1 MQSEEKKSRIM
12 KRLVRWI
19 WGLFLFGI
27 VFGLLFI
34 LSIRINL
41 GNLYG
46 DFPSYRSL
54 ENPRSELSSLLFSA
68 DNVLLGSYYRKNRSQ
83 IEYKDLSP
91 ELVNTLIY
99 TEDYRFNN
107 HSGISF
113 PDLMRVAIKTILL
126 RQADAG
132 GGSTIT
138 QQLAKN
144 LFKTR
149 TDLNDGKLNDVPV
162 LGMLIIKIKEMI
174 MAVELEKNFTKK
186 EILAMFLN
194 TIEFGGNAYG
204 IKVATQTFF
213 NKEPAEIN
221 YQEAACLVAMVNKP
235 TRFNPVRNP
244 DIALEKRN
252 QILYK
257 ISNYNIL
264 TPEEADSI
272 CQLPIELN
280 YRVDSHNEG
289 LATYFRSYIR
299 DYLMSWCDEN
309 GYDLWEDGLR
319 IYTTIDS
326 RMQQYA
332 ETAVSDHLKYLQEQF
347 LEQWGSRNPWVDD
360 DGRELRDYVDI
371 ALKRTSRYK
380 ELVDQYGEGSDS
392 VDIILK
398 TPIEMTVFSWNGEI
412 DTVLSP
418 IDSLKYFKKFLHC
431 GFMAMD
437 PHSGYIKAWVGG
449 INHKYFQYDHVKQ
462 GTRQPGST
470 FKPIVYTAAIANGY
484 SPCYEVVDAPVTFN
498 LPGQDPPTWTPP
510 NSTGRYT
517 GERMTIREAMAR
529 SVNSI
534 TGFVMKSIGAQNV
547 VNYGKRLGISTPLDP
562 VPSLCLGTSDVS
574 LYDMLGAYSTFV
586 NEGVYTEP
594 YFITRIEDKTGKVL
608 HEFPPRTREAINDET
623 AYLMIHMLKGATE
636 VSRGTA
642 QGLSM
647 DIRDGNEIGA
657 KTGTTNNASDGWFIG
672 VTENLV
678 AGAWVGGDDRSI
690 HFSSWYN
697 GQGAR
702 TAMPIWDN
710 FMRSVYQ
717 DEELGIEKG
726 PFKQPKRQLSIEID
740 CDKYS
745 ILTTDELDSLGIDVN
760 PIDVNVDDIL

>member
-1 MQSEEKKSRIM
+1 MPVKEKKNGNI
-12 KRLVRWI
+12 KRLIKWI

-27 VFGLLFI
+27 IFGIIFI
-34 LSIRINL
+34 LTIRFNL

-54 ENPRSELSSLLFSA
+54 ENPKSELSSLLFSA

-91 ELVNTLIY
+91 ELINTLVF
-99 TEDYRFNN
+99 TEDYRFYN

-113 PDLMRVAIKTILL
+113 PDLMRVAVKTILL
-126 RQADAG
+126 QQKDAG

-149 TDLNDGKLNDVPV
+149 TDLNDGKLNNVPG
-162 LGMLIIKIKEMI
+162 LGILIIKIKEMI
-174 MAVELEKNFTKK
+174 VAVELEKNFTKK

-194 TIEFGGNAYG
+194 TIEFGGNSYG

-213 NKEPAEIN
+213 NKIPAEIN

-244 DIALEKRN
+244 EIALEKRN
-252 QILYK
+252 QILSK
-257 ISNYNIL
+257 ISNYDVL
-264 TPEEADSI
+264 SEEEVDSLI
-272 CQLPIELN
+272 QLPIELN
-280 YRVDSHNEG
+280 YKVDSHNEG

-299 DYLMSWCDEN
+299 DWLMNWCGEN

-332 ETAVSDHLKYLQEQF
+332 ETSVTEHMKYLQEMF
-347 LEQWGSRNPWVDD
+347 LEQWGDRNPWVDD
-360 DGRELRDYVDI
+360 DGRELRDYVNI

-380 ELVDQYGEGSDS
+380 ELVQKYGEDSDS
-392 VDIILK
+392 VDIILN
-398 TPIEMTVFSWNGEI
+398 TPYEMNVFSWNGEI

-437 PHSGYIKAWVGG
+437 PLSGQIKAWVGG
-449 INHKYFQYDHVKQ
+449 INHKYFKYDHVKQ

-470 FKPIVYTAAIANGY
+470 FKPIVYAAAVANGY
-484 SPCYEVVDAPVTFN
+484 SPCYEVVDAPVTFS
-498 LPGQDPPTWTPP
+498 LPGQVPPTYTPP
-510 NSTGRYT
+510 NSTGKYS
-517 GERMTIREAMAR
+517 GNRMTIREAMAR

-534 TGFVMKSIGAQNV
+534 TAYVMKSIGAQNV
-547 VNYGKRLGISTPLDP
+547 VNYGRQLGITTLLDP
-562 VPSLCLGTSDVS
+562 VPSLCLGTSDVN

-586 NEGVYTEP
+586 NEGIYTEP
-594 YFITRIEDKTGKVL
+594 YFVTRIEDKTGKVL
-608 HEFPPRTREAINDET
+608 QEFPPRTREAINVET

-636 VSRGTA
+636 IAGGTA

-647 DIRDGNEIGA
+647 DIREGNEIGG

-672 VTENLV
+672 ITHNLA

-702 TAMPIWDN
+702 TAMPIWEN
-710 FMRSVYQ
+710 FMRNVYE
-717 DEELGIEKG
+717 DEELEIEKG
-726 PFKQPKRQLSIEID
+726 YFKQPKRQLSIEID

-745 ILTTDELDSLGIDVN
+745 ILNVNEIDSLDVDVNEIDVN
-760 PIDVNVDDIL
+760 EDDIF

>member
-1 MQSEEKKSRIM
+1 MSSNDKKSKHI
-12 KRLVRWI
+12 KRLTRWI

-27 VFGLLFI
+27 IFGILFI
-34 LSIRINL
+34 ISIRINL

-54 ENPRSELSSLLFSA
+54 ENPKSELSSLLFSA

-91 ELVNTLIY
+91 ELVNTLVF
-99 TEDYRFNN
+99 TEDYRFYN

-113 PDLMRVAIKTILL
+113 PDLVRVAIKTIILQ
-126 RQADAG
+126 QADAG

-149 TDLNDGKLNDVPV
+149 TDLNDGKLNNVPL

-194 TIEFGGNAYG
+194 TIEFGGNSYG

-213 NKEPAEIN
+213 NKTPAEIN

-244 DIALEKRN
+244 EVALEKRN
-252 QILYK
+252 QILRK
-257 ISNYNIL
+257 ITNYDIL
-264 TPEEADSI
+264 TPAEADSI
-272 CQLPIELN
+272 TLLPIELN
-280 YRVDSHNEG
+280 YKVDSHNEG

-299 DYLMSWCDEN
+299 DYLMNWCDDNE
-309 GYDLWEDGLR
+309 YDLWEDGLR

-326 RMQQYA
+326 RVQQYA
-332 ETAVSDHLKYLQEQF
+332 ETAVEEHMKYLQEMF
-347 LEQWGSRNPWVDD
+347 LEQWGNRNPWVDD
-360 DGRELRDYVDI
+360 NGRELRDYVNNAI
-371 ALKRTSRYK
+371 KRTSRYR
-380 ELVDQYGEGSDS
+380 ELVDKYGENSDS
-392 VDIILK
+392 VRIILN
-398 TPIEMTVFSWNGEI
+398 TPYKMKVFSWDGEI

-418 IDSLKYFKKFLHC
+418 IDSLKYFKKFLNC
-431 GFMAMD
+431 GFMAMK
-437 PHSGYIKAWVGG
+437 PHSGQILAWVGG

-470 FKPIVYTAAIANGY
+470 FKPIVYAAAIANGY
-484 SPCYEVVDAPVTFN
+484 SPCYEVVDAPVTFS
-498 LPGQDPPTWTPP
+498 LPGQDPPTYTPP
-510 NSTGRYT
+510 NATGKYT
-517 GERMTIREAMAR
+517 GERMTIRKAMAS

-534 TGFVMKSIGAQNV
+534 TAYVMKSIGAQNV
-547 VNYGKRLGISTPLDP
+547 VSYGKRLGISTLLDP
-562 VPSLCLGTSDVS
+562 VPSLCLGTSDVN

-586 NEGVYTEP
+586 NEGIYTEP

-608 HEFPPRTREAINDET
+608 QEFPARTKEAINPET
-623 AYLMIHMLKGATE
+623 AYLMVHMLKGATE
-636 VSRGTA
+636 EVGGTA
-642 QGLSM
+642 QGIGM
-647 DIRDGNEIGA
+647 DIREGNEIGG

-702 TAMPIWDN
+702 TARPIWEN
-710 FMRSVYQ
+710 FMRAVYE
-717 DEELGIEKG
+717 DEEVGIEKSR
-726 PFKQPKRQLSIEID
+726 FKQPKRKLSIEID
-740 CDKYS
+740 CNEYS
-745 ILTTDELDSLGIDVN
+745 TSNTNELDSLQIDVN
-760 PIDVNVDDIL
+760 PIDVNEDDIF

>member
-1 MQSEEKKSRIM
+1 MLSEKKKIGIIR
-12 KRLVRWI
+12 RLVRWV

-27 VFGLLFI
+27 ILGILFV
-34 LSIRINL
+34 LSVRINL

-83 IEYKDLSP
+83 IEYQDLSP

-126 RQADAG
+126 RQTDAG

-149 TDLNDGKLNDVPV
+149 TDLNDGKLNHVPL
-162 LGMLIIKIKEMI
+162 LGMLIIKVKEMI
-174 MAVELEKNFTKK
+174 VAVELEKNFTKK

-213 NKEPAEIN
+213 NKEPSEIN

-235 TRFNPVRNP
+235 TRFNPVGNP
-244 DIALEKRN
+244 ETALEKRN
-252 QILYK
+252 QILHK
-257 ISNYNIL
+257 ISNYDIISV
-264 TPEEADSI
+264 EEADSI
-272 CQLPIELN
+272 SQLPIELN
-280 YRVDSHNEG
+280 YKVDSHNEG

-299 DYLMSWCDEN
+299 DYLMNWCDEN

-326 RMQQYA
+326 RVQQIA
-332 ETAVSDHLKYLQEQF
+332 ETAVNDHIKVLQERF
-347 LEQWGSRNPWVDD
+347 YEQWGDRNPWVDD
-360 DGRELRDYVDI
+360 DGRELRDYIDM
-371 ALKRTSRYK
+371 ALKRTSRYRG
-380 ELVDQYGEGSDS
+380 LVEQYGEDSDS
-392 VDIILK
+392 IDIILN
-398 TPIEMTVFSWNGEI
+398 TPYKMTVFSWNGEI
-412 DTVLSP
+412 DTVFSP
-418 IDSLKYFKKFLHC
+418 IDSLKYYKKFLHC
-431 GFMAMD
+431 GFMAME
-437 PHSGYIKAWVGG
+437 PHSGQIKAWVGG

-470 FKPIVYTAAIANGY
+470 FKPIVYTAALANGY
-484 SPCYEVVDAPVTFN
+484 SPCYEVVDAPVTFK

-510 NSTGRYT
+510 NSSGRYT

-547 VNYGKRLGISTPLDP
+547 VNYGKRLGISTYLDP
-562 VPSLCLGTSDVS
+562 VPSLCLGTSDVN

-586 NEGVYTEP
+586 NEGIYTEP

-608 HEFPPRTREAINDET
+608 QEFPPRTREAINVET

-636 VSRGTA
+636 VRRGTA

-647 DIRDGNEIGA
+647 DIREGNEIGA

-690 HFSSWYN
+690 HFSSWLN

-702 TAMPIWDN
+702 TAMPIWEN
-710 FMRSVYQ
+710 FMRAVYE
-717 DEELGIEKG
+717 DEELGIKKG
-726 PFKQPKRQLSIEID
+726 PFKQPKRQLSVEID
-740 CDKYS
+740 CDKFN
-745 ILTTDELDSLGIDVN
+745 TPNAEELDSLGTDVN
-760 PIDVNVDDIL
+760 PIDISEDDIL

>member
-1 MQSEEKKSRIM
+1 MPDKENNNGYI
-12 KRLVRWI
+12 KRLVKWI
-19 WGLFLFGI
+19 WIVFLFGI
-27 VFGLLFI
+27 VFGILFI
-34 LSIRINL
+34 ISIRINL

-46 DFPSYRSL
+46 EFPSYRRL
-54 ENPRSELSSLLFSA
+54 ENPKSELSSLLFSA

-91 ELVNTLIY
+91 ELINTLVF
-99 TEDYRFNN
+99 TEDYRFYN

-126 RQADAG
+126 QQKDAG

-149 TDLNDGKLNDVPV
+149 TDLNDGKLNNVPG
-162 LGMLIIKIKEMI
+162 LGILIIKIKEMI
-174 MAVELEKNFTKK
+174 MAMELEKNFTKK

-194 TIEFGGNAYG
+194 TIEFGGNSYG
-204 IKVATQTFF
+204 IKVATLTFF
-213 NKEPAEIN
+213 NKTPAEIN

-244 DIALEKRN
+244 EIALEKRN
-252 QILYK
+252 QILRK
-257 ISNYNIL
+257 ISNYDVLSIEEVDSL
-264 TPEEADSI
+264 T
-272 CQLPIELN
+272 QLPIELN
-280 YRVDSHNEG
+280 YKVDSHNEG

-299 DYLMSWCDEN
+299 DYLMNWCDQN

-332 ETAVSDHLKYLQEQF
+332 ETVVSEHIKYLQEMF
-347 LEQWGSRNPWVDD
+347 LEQWGDRNPWVDD
-360 DGRELRDYVDI
+360 DGRELRDYIDI

-380 ELVDQYGEGSDS
+380 ELVEKYGAHSDS
-392 VDIILK
+392 INIILN
-398 TPIEMTVFSWNGEI
+398 TPYEMTVFSWDGEI

-418 IDSLKYFKKFLHC
+418 IDSLKYYKKFLHC

-437 PHSGYIKAWVGG
+437 PLNGQIKAWVGG
-449 INHKYFQYDHVKQ
+449 INHKYFKYDHVKQ

-484 SPCYEVVDAPVTFN
+484 SPCYEVVDAPVTFA

-510 NSTGRYT
+510 NSSGKYS

-534 TGFVMKSIGAQNV
+534 TGFVMKSIGPQNV
-547 VNYGKRLGISTPLDP
+547 VNYGKQLGISTLLDP

-586 NEGVYTEP
+586 NEGIYTEP
-594 YFITRIEDKTGKVL
+594 YFVTRIEDKTGKVL
-608 HEFPPRTREAINDET
+608 QEFPPRTREAINVET

-636 VSRGTA
+636 VAGGTA

-647 DIRDGNEIGA
+647 DIRERNEIGG

-672 VTENLV
+672 ITHNLV

-702 TAMPIWDN
+702 TAMPIWEN
-710 FMRSVYQ
+710 FMRKVYENE
-717 DEELGIEKG
+717 DLGIEKG
-726 PFKQPKRQLSIEID
+726 YFKQPKRQLSIEID
-740 CDKYS
+740 CNKYS
-745 ILTTDELDSLGIDVN
+745 FVNQDELDSLGVDVNEIDVN
-760 PIDVNVDDIL
+760 EDDIF

>member
-1 MQSEEKKSRIM
+1 MPSKEKKSLTI
-12 KRLVRWI
+12 KRLNRWI

-27 VFGLLFI
+27 IFGILFI
-34 LSIRINL
+34 ISIRINL

-46 DFPSYRSL
+46 EFPSYGSL
-54 ENPRSELSSLLFSA
+54 ENPRSELSSLLFSS

-91 ELVNTLIY
+91 ELVNTLVF
-99 TEDYRFNN
+99 TEDYRFYN

-113 PDLMRVAIKTILL
+113 PDLMRVALKTILL
-126 RQADAG
+126 QQKDAG

-149 TDLNDGKLNDVPV
+149 TDLNDGKLNNVPV
-162 LGMLIIKIKEMI
+162 LGMLIVKIKEMI
-174 MAVELEKNFTKK
+174 VAVELEKNFTKK

-194 TIEFGGNAYG
+194 TIEFGGNSYG

-213 NKEPAEIN
+213 NKTPAEIN

-235 TRFNPVRNP
+235 TRFNPVRNH
-244 DIALEKRN
+244 DIALAKRN
-252 QILYK
+252 QILIK
-257 ISNYNIL
+257 ISNYDVI
-264 TPEEADSI
+264 TEVESDSI
-272 CQLPIELN
+272 TQLPIELN
-280 YRVDSHNEG
+280 YKVDSHNEG

-299 DYLMSWCDEN
+299 DFLMNWCGDN

-332 ETAVSDHLKYLQEQF
+332 ETAVNNHIKYLQELF
-347 LEQWGSRNPWVDD
+347 LEQWGDRNPWVDD
-360 DGRELRDYVDI
+360 NGRELREYVDI
-371 ALKRTSRYK
+371 ALKRTSRYR
-380 ELVDQYGEGSDS
+380 ELVKKYGKNSDS
-392 VDIILK
+392 VNIILN
-398 TPIEMTVFSWNGEI
+398 TPYEMTVFSWNGEI
-412 DTVLSP
+412 DTVFSP
-418 IDSLKYFKKFLHC
+418 IDSLKYYKKFLHC
-431 GFMAMD
+431 GFMSMD
-437 PHSGYIKAWVGG
+437 PHSGHIKAWVGG

-484 SPCYEVVDAPVTFN
+484 SPCYEVVDAPVTFS

-510 NSTGRYT
+510 NSSGKYT
-517 GERMTIREAMAR
+517 GERMTIRKAMAS

-534 TGFVMKSIGAQNV
+534 TAFVMKSIGANNV
-547 VNYGKRLGISTPLDP
+547 VNYGKRLGISTQLDP

-586 NEGVYTEP
+586 NEGIYTEP
-594 YFITRIEDKTGKVL
+594 FFVTRIEDKTGKIL
-608 HEFPPRTREAINDET
+608 QEFPARTREAINVET
-623 AYLMIHMLKGATE
+623 AYLMIHMLKGATQ
-636 VSRGTA
+636 VVGGTA

-647 DIRDGNEIGA
+647 DIREGNEIGG

-678 AGAWVGGDDRSI
+678 SGAWVGGDDRSI

-702 TAMPIWDN
+702 TAMPIWEN
-710 FMRSVYQ
+710 YMRTIYE

-726 PFKQPKRQLSIEID
+726 PFKQPKRQLSVEID

-745 ILTTDELDSLGIDVN
+745 VINVNVPDSLNADVN
-760 PIDVNVDDIL
+760 PIDVSEDDIY

>member
-1 MQSEEKKSRIM
+1 MPDKENKNDKI

-27 VFGLLFI
+27 LFGILFI
-34 LSIRINL
+34 VSIRINL

-46 DFPSYRSL
+46 GFPSYRSL
-54 ENPRSELSSLLFSA
+54 ENPKSELSSLLFSA

-91 ELVNTLIY
+91 ELVNTLVY
-99 TEDYRFNN
+99 TEDFRFYN

-113 PDLMRVAIKTILL
+113 PDLMRVAVKTILL
-126 RQADAG
+126 QQKDAG

-149 TDLNDGKLNDVPV
+149 TDLNDGKLNNVPG
-162 LGMLIIKIKEMI
+162 LGILIIKIKEMI
-174 MAVELEKNFTKK
+174 MALELEKNFTKK

-194 TIEFGGNAYG
+194 TIEFGGNSYG

-213 NKEPAEIN
+213 NKTPAEIN

-252 QILYK
+252 QILWK
-257 ISNYNIL
+257 ISNYNVL
-264 TPEEADSI
+264 TEEESDSLT
-272 CQLPIELN
+272 QLPIELN
-280 YRVDSHNEG
+280 YKVDSHNEG

-299 DYLMSWCDEN
+299 DWLMNWCNQN

-332 ETAVSDHLKYLQEQF
+332 EDVVSDHMKYLQEMF
-347 LEQWGSRNPWVDD
+347 LEQWGDRNPWVDD
-360 DGRELRDYVDI
+360 NGRELRDYVNI

-380 ELVDQYGEGSDS
+380 ELVQKYGEDSDS
-392 VDIILK
+392 IDIILN
-398 TPIEMTVFSWNGEI
+398 TPYEMTVFSWDGEI

-418 IDSLKYFKKFLHC
+418 LDSLKYFKKFLHC

-437 PHSGYIKAWVGG
+437 PISGQIKSWVGG
-449 INHKYFQYDHVKQ
+449 INHKYFKYDHVKQ

-484 SPCYEVVDAPVTFN
+484 SPCYEVVDAPVTFS
-498 LPGQDPPTWTPP
+498 LAGQVPPTYTPP
-510 NSTGRYT
+510 NATGKYT
-517 GERMTIREAMAR
+517 GNRMTIREAMAR

-534 TGFVMKSIGAQNV
+534 TAYVMKSIGPQNV
-547 VNYGKRLGISTPLDP
+547 VNYGKQLGISTLLDP
-562 VPSLCLGTSDVS
+562 VPSLCLGTSDVN

-586 NEGVYTEP
+586 NEGIYTEP
-594 YFITRIEDKTGKVL
+594 YFVTRIEDKTGKIL
-608 HEFPPRTREAINDET
+608 QEFPPRTREAINVET

-636 VSRGTA
+636 VAGGTA

-647 DIRDGNEIGA
+647 DIREGNEIGG

-672 VTENLV
+672 ITHNLV

-702 TAMPIWDN
+702 TAMPIWEN
-710 FMRSVYQ
+710 YMRKVYE
-717 DEELGIEKG
+717 DEDLEIEKG
-726 PFKQPKRQLSIEID
+726 YFKQPKRQLSIEID

-745 ILTTDELDSLGIDVN
+745 ILNEDELDSLGVDYNEIDVN
-760 PIDVNVDDIL
+760 EDDIF

>member
-1 MQSEEKKSRIM
+1 MSTQKNRNQIIN
-12 KRLVRWI
+12 RLTKWI

-27 VFGLLFI
+27 VFSILFI

-41 GNLYG
+41 WNLYG
-46 DFPSYRSL
+46 DFPSYRNL
-54 ENPRSELSSLLFSA
+54 ENPRSELSSLLYSA
-68 DNVLLGSYYRKNRSQ
+68 DNVLLGSYFRKNRSQ

-91 ELVNTLIY
+91 ELINTLIY
-99 TEDYRFNN
+99 TEDFRFNN

-113 PDLMRVAIKTILL
+113 PDLVRVALKTILMG
-126 RQADAG
+126 QEGAG

-149 TDLNDGKLNDVPV
+149 TDLNDGKLNNVPI

-174 MAVELEKNFTKK
+174 VAVELEKNFTKK

-213 NKEPAEIN
+213 NKDPAEIN

-244 DIALEKRN
+244 EIALEKRN
-252 QILYK
+252 QILSK
-257 ISNYNIL
+257 ISNYQIISE
-264 TPEEADSI
+264 EEADSI
-272 CQLPIELN
+272 SQLPIELN
-280 YRVDSHNEG
+280 YSVDNHNEG

-299 DYLMSWCDEN
+299 DHLMRWCDEN

-326 RMQQYA
+326 RMQLYA
-332 ETAVSDHLKYLQEQF
+332 ETAVSEHLRYLQEQF
-347 LEQWGSRNPWVDD
+347 LDQWGNRNPWVDD
-360 DGRELRDYVDI
+360 NGRELRDYIDL

-380 ELVDQYGEGSDS
+380 ELVEKYGEGSDS
-392 VDIILK
+392 IDIVLN
-398 TPIEMTVFSWNGEI
+398 TPYEMTVFSWNGEI

-431 GFMAMD
+431 GFMSMD
-437 PHSGYIKAWVGG
+437 PHNGHIKAWVGG
-449 INHKYFQYDHVKQ
+449 INHKYFKYDHVKQ

-510 NSTGRYT
+510 NSSGVYT
-517 GERMTIREAMAR
+517 GEKMTIREAMAR

-534 TGFVMKSIGAQNV
+534 TGFVMKSIGAHNV
-547 VNYGKRLGISTPLDP
+547 VSYGKRLGISTLLDP
-562 VPSLCLGTSDVS
+562 VPSLCLGTSDVN

-586 NEGVYTEP
+586 NEGIYTEP

-608 HEFPPRTREAINDET
+608 QEFPPRTREAINVET
-623 AYLMIHMLKGATE
+623 AYLMVHMLKGATE

-647 DIRDGNEIGA
+647 DIREGNEIGG

-672 VTENLV
+672 ITHNLV
-678 AGAWVGGDDRSI
+678 SGAWVGGDDRSI

-702 TAMPIWDN
+702 TAMPIWEN
-710 FMRSVYQ
+710 FMRSVYE
-717 DEELGIEKG
+717 DETLGVEKG
-726 PFKQPKRQLSIEID
+726 SFKQPKRQLSVEID
-740 CDKYS
+740 CDKYNV
-745 ILTTDELDSLGIDVN
+745 DNNELDSLFIDVN
-760 PIDVNVDDIL
+760 PIDVNEDDIM

>member
-1 MQSEEKKSRIM
+1 MSSENKNSIRINRVV
-12 KRLVRWI
+12 KWI
-19 WGLFLFGI
+19 WGLFLFAIIFGI
-27 VFGLLFI
+27 LFI
-34 LSIRINL
+34 LSIRFNL

-46 DFPSYRSL
+46 EFPSYRSL
-54 ENPRSELSSLLFSA
+54 ENPKSELSSLLFSA

-91 ELVNTLIY
+91 ELINTLVF
-99 TEDYRFNN
+99 TEDYRFYN

-113 PDLMRVAIKTILL
+113 PDLLRVAVKTIILQ
-126 RQADAG
+126 QADAG

-149 TDLNDGKLNDVPV
+149 TDLNDGKLNDVPL
-162 LGMLIIKIKEMI
+162 LGILIIKIKEMI

-213 NKEPAEIN
+213 NKTPAEIN

-244 DIALEKRN
+244 EIALEKRN
-252 QILYK
+252 QILSK
-257 ISNYNIL
+257 ISNYGVI
-264 TPEEADSI
+264 TSEEADSI
-272 CQLPIELN
+272 SLLPIELN

-299 DYLMSWCDEN
+299 DWLMDWCDEN

-332 ETAVSDHLKYLQEQF
+332 ENAVTEHMKYLQQMF
-347 LEQWGSRNPWVDD
+347 LEQWGDRNPWVDD
-360 DGRELRDYVDI
+360 DGRELRDYLDI
-371 ALKRTSRYK
+371 ALKRTSRYR
-380 ELVDQYGEGSDS
+380 ELVEKYGENSDS
-392 VDIILK
+392 VNIILK
-398 TPIEMTVFSWNGEI
+398 TPYPMTVFSWNGEI
-412 DTVLSP
+412 DTVMSP
-418 IDSLKYFKKFLHC
+418 MDSLRYYKKFLHC

-437 PHSGYIKAWVGG
+437 PRSGEIKSWVGG

-510 NSTGRYT
+510 NSSGRYT
-517 GERMTIREAMAR
+517 GDRMTIREAMAR

-534 TGFVMKSIGAQNV
+534 TGYVMKSIGAQNV
-547 VNYGKRLGISTPLDP
+547 VNYGKRLGISTLLDP
-562 VPSLCLGTSDVS
+562 VPSLCLGTSDVN

-586 NEGVYTEP
+586 NEGIYTTP
-594 YFITRIEDKTGKVL
+594 YFVTRIEDKTGKIL
-608 HEFPPRTREAINDET
+608 QEFPPRTREAINVET
-623 AYLMIHMLKGATE
+623 AYLMLHMLKGATE
-636 VSRGTA
+636 VSGGTA

-647 DIRDGNEIGA
+647 DIREGNEIGG

-672 VTENLV
+672 ITHNMV

-702 TAMPIWDN
+702 TAMPIWEN
-710 FMRSVYQ
+710 YMRSVYE
-717 DEELGIEKG
+717 DEELGVEKG
-726 PFKQPKRQLSIEID
+726 PFKQPKRKLSIEID
-740 CDKYS
+740 CDNYD
-745 ILTTDELDSLGIDVN
+745 ILNTEQLDSLQMDVN
-760 PIDVNVDDIL
+760 PIDVDEDDIF

>member
-1 MQSEEKKSRIM
+1 MKSKEKQSLIFKH
-12 KRLVRWI
+12 LVRWI
-19 WGLFLFGI
+19 WGLFLFSILFGI
-27 VFGLLFI
+27 LFV

-46 DFPSYRSL
+46 EFPSYRSL
-54 ENPRSELSSLLFSA
+54 ENPRSELSSLLYSA

-91 ELVNTLIY
+91 ELVNTLIF
-99 TEDYRFNN
+99 TEDYRFYN

-113 PDLMRVAIKTILL
+113 PDLLRVAIKTILL
-126 RQADAG
+126 RQRDAG

-162 LGMLIIKIKEMI
+162 LGMAIIKIKEMI
-174 MAVELEKNFTKK
+174 MAVELEKNFTKR

-213 NKEPAEIN
+213 NKEPSEIN

-235 TRFNPVRNP
+235 TRFNPVNNP

-252 QILYK
+252 QILNK
-257 ISNYNIL
+257 ISNYNIISV
-264 TPEEADSI
+264 EEVDSI
-272 CQLPIELN
+272 SKLPIELN
-280 YRVDSHNEG
+280 YKVDSHNEG
-289 LATYFRSYIR
+289 LATYFRSHIR
-299 DYLMSWCDEN
+299 DDLMNWCDEN

-332 ETAVSDHLKYLQEQF
+332 ETVVSDYLKHLQRQF
-347 LEQWGSRNPWVDD
+347 LEQWGDRNPWVDD
-360 DGRELRDYVDI
+360 YGRELRDYIDI

-380 ELVDQYGEGSDS
+380 ELVEYYGEDSDS
-392 VDIILK
+392 VNIILN
-398 TPIEMTVFSWNGEI
+398 TPVKMTVFSWDGEI

-418 IDSLKYFKKFLHC
+418 IDSLKYYKKFLQC

-437 PHSGYIKAWVGG
+437 PHSGHIKAWVGG
-449 INHKYFQYDHVKQ
+449 INHKFFQYDHVKQ

-510 NSTGRYT
+510 NAVGPYT

-534 TGFVMKSIGAQNV
+534 TAFVMKSIGAQNV

-586 NEGVYTEP
+586 NEGIYTEP

-608 HEFPPRTREAINDET
+608 QEFPPRTREAINVET

-636 VSRGTA
+636 VRRGTA

-647 DIRDGNEIGA
+647 DIRVGNEIGG

-672 VTENLV
+672 VTENMV

-690 HFSSWYN
+690 HFSSWFN

-702 TAMPIWDN
+702 TAMPIWEN
-710 FMRSVYQ
+710 YMRKVYE
-717 DEELGIEKG
+717 DEELGIKKG
-726 PFKQPKRQLSIEID
+726 PFKQPKRQLSVEID
-740 CDKYS
+740 CDKYGVDYA
-745 ILTTDELDSLGIDVN
+745 DELDSLLIDVN
-760 PIDVNVDDIL
+760 PIDVNEDDIM

>member
-1 MQSEEKKSRIM
+1 MPVKENKNGNIN
-12 KRLVRWI
+12 RLIKWI

-27 VFGLLFI
+27 IFGIIFI
-34 LSIRINL
+34 LTIRFNL

-54 ENPRSELSSLLFSA
+54 ENPKSELSSLLFSA

-83 IEYKDLSP
+83 IEYQDLSP
-91 ELVNTLIY
+91 ELVNTLVF
-99 TEDYRFNN
+99 TEDYRFYN

-113 PDLMRVAIKTILL
+113 PDLMRVAVKTILL
-126 RQADAG
+126 QQKDAG

-149 TDLNDGKLNDVPV
+149 TDLNDGKLNNVPG
-162 LGMLIIKIKEMI
+162 LGILIIKIKEMI

-194 TIEFGGNAYG
+194 TIEFGGNSYG

-213 NKEPAEIN
+213 NKTPAEIN

-244 DIALEKRN
+244 EIALEKRN
-252 QILYK
+252 QILWK
-257 ISNYNIL
+257 ISNYDVLSEEEVDSL
-264 TPEEADSI
+264 T
-272 CQLPIELN
+272 QLPIELN
-280 YRVDSHNEG
+280 YKVDSHNEG

-299 DYLMSWCDEN
+299 DWLMNWCGQN

-332 ETAVSDHLKYLQEQF
+332 ENSVTEHMQYLQEMF
-347 LEQWGSRNPWVDD
+347 LEQWGDRNPWVDD
-360 DGRELRDYVDI
+360 DGRELRDYVNI

-380 ELVDQYGEGSDS
+380 ELVQKYGEDSDS
-392 VDIILK
+392 VNIILN
-398 TPIEMTVFSWNGEI
+398 TPYEMKVFSWNGEI

-437 PHSGYIKAWVGG
+437 PLSGQIKSWVGG
-449 INHKYFQYDHVKQ
+449 INHKYFKYDHVKQ

-470 FKPIVYTAAIANGY
+470 FKPIVYAAAIANGY
-484 SPCYEVVDAPVTFN
+484 SPCYEVVDAPVTFS
-498 LPGQDPPTWTPP
+498 LPGQVPPTYTPP
-510 NSTGRYT
+510 NSSGKYT
-517 GERMTIREAMAR
+517 GDRMTIRQAMAS

-534 TGFVMKSIGAQNV
+534 TAFVMKSIGAQNV
-547 VNYGKRLGISTPLDP
+547 VNYGKQLGITTLLDP
-562 VPSLCLGTSDVS
+562 VPSLCLGTSDVN

-586 NEGVYTEP
+586 NEGIYTEP
-594 YFITRIEDKTGKVL
+594 YFVTRIEDKTGKVL
-608 HEFPPRTREAINDET
+608 QEFPPRTREAINVET

-636 VSRGTA
+636 VAGGTA

-647 DIRDGNEIGA
+647 DIREGNEIGG

-672 VTENLV
+672 ITHNLV

-702 TAMPIWDN
+702 TAMPIWEN
-710 FMRSVYQ
+710 FMRKVYE
-717 DEELGIEKG
+717 DEDLEIEKG
-726 PFKQPKRQLSIEID
+726 YFKQPKRQLSIEID

-745 ILTTDELDSLGIDVN
+745 ILNVDEIDSLGVDVNEIDVN
-760 PIDVNVDDIL
+760 EDDIF